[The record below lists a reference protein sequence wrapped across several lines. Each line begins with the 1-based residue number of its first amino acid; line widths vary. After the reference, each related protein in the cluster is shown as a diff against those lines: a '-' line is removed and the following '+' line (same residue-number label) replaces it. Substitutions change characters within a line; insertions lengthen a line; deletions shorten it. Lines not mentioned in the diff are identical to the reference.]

1 LLPYGRKGIGA
12 VAPLPPYATK
22 LAAAF
27 TANEDDLTGIYAN
40 TYIETLRALS
50 ATGDYDMSSKDE
62 ILQLQKDAKF
72 KARILTGFRA
82 ISQFAGPTAGTTEFK
97 IGTEAGDQFVSA
109 LIKEFYD
116 MQADPAIGYDKA
128 LPQFLAKYGDE
139 VALYVASKSRS
150 TVEGLEATSEFRE
163 WESKNKDLIAV
174 YPEVAR
180 YLAPTGSE
188 FNFAVYDR
196 QLRAGERVKLTDNQ
210 IIELAQI
217 RIGSANFRHAREM
230 VGPYPDANAKD
241 MLKQYRTY
249 LSKKYPGFP
258 AVAEFQVGKY
268 YNDIIDLKQLVFDK
282 RVQPDGTVD
291 SIKQYLSAREQ
302 AIAASGVS
310 EQGFRSAKSAE
321 GLRDQLASIGLALS
335 QREPNFARIYDRL
348 LASEV
353 E

>member
-1 LLPYGRKGIGA
+1 
-12 VAPLPPYATK
+12 
-22 LAAAF
+22 
-27 TANEDDLTGIYAN
+27 
-40 TYIETLRALS
+40 
-50 ATGDYDMSSKDE
+50 M
-62 ILQLQKDAKF
+62 
-72 KARILTGFRA
+72 
-82 ISQFAGPTAGTTEFK
+82 
-97 IGTEAGDQFVSA
+97 
-109 LIKEFYD
+109 
-116 MQADPAIGYDKA
+116 
-128 LPQFLAKYGDE
+128 
-139 VALYVASKSRS
+139 
-150 TVEGLEATSEFRE
+150 
-163 WESKNKDLIAV
+163 

-180 YLAPTGSE
+180 YLAPTGSD

-282 RVQPDGTVD
+282 RVQSDGTVE

-321 GLRDQLASIGLALS
+321 GFRDQLASIGLALS